1 MFPPFPPHV
10 DTALVS
16 SPRHVRGLHSVFTQ
30 DPEERHALCKGSWQG
45 LALGK
50 EHSLGMAGRAS
61 GLIVA
66 ISETWVHPI
75 ADHEC

>member
-1 MFPPFPPHV
+1 
-10 DTALVS
+10 
-16 SPRHVRGLHSVFTQ
+16 VFTQ